1 MSYLEYSIKRA
12 PTGLR
17 KVLYVN
23 WALVILLIAVA
34 SVGFLML
41 YSVAGGDL

>member
-1 MSYLEYSIKRA
+1 MSYLEYSIKTV

-23 WALVILLIAVA
+23 WPLVLLLTAVA
-34 SVGFLML
+34 SFGFLML
-41 YSVAGGDL
+41 YSVAGGNI